1 MTEARE
7 QLDAA
12 GPTALPRRVVLA
24 AGALGAAGAALAACG
39 GSGAG
44 GSSSGATS
52 SDATS
57 SGATSSGAAST
68 GAALTAAGPA
78 SEVPVGGA
86 VIVPVGETAYVVA
99 QPTAGNYVAHS
110 AICPHQG
117 CLCNAVQSG
126 KAICPCHGS
135 EFNVQTGAV
144 EKGPAK
150 EGLAPAAVQVEQ
162 GNLLLPS

>member
-12 GPTALPRRVVLA
+12 GPAALPRRVVLA

-44 GSSSGATS
+44 GS
-52 SDATS
+52 S

-135 EFNVQTGAV
+135 EFNVKTGAV

>member
-12 GPTALPRRVVLA
+12 GPAALPRRVVLA

-44 GSSSGATS
+44 GSSSGANA

-78 SEVPVGGA
+78 SE
-86 VIVPVGETAYVVA
+86 VPVGETAYVVA

>member
-12 GPTALPRRVVLA
+12 GPAALPRRVVLA

-44 GSSSGATS
+44 GS
-52 SDATS
+52 S

>member
-1 MTEARE
+1 MI
-7 QLDAA
+7 
-12 GPTALPRRVVLA
+12 
-24 AGALGAAGAALAACG
+24 
-39 GSGAG
+39 
-44 GSSSGATS
+44 
-52 SDATS
+52 
-57 SGATSSGAAST
+57 
-68 GAALTAAGPA
+68 
-78 SEVPVGGA
+78 VPVGG
-86 VIVPVGETAYVVA
+86 TAYVVA

-150 EGLAPAAVQVEQ
+150 GPGTGGGAGGARQSAVALVTHA
-162 GNLLLPS
+162 GVGR

>member
-44 GSSSGATS
+44 GS
-52 SDATS
+52 S